1 MKLYATI
8 FLKRFAVILEFAISI
23 MLGIGI
29 LLLCVRMASSLVHI
43 PDLNVWPNYSDLLDT
58 SFNLIIG
65 VELIRMMYHHTPDTV
80 FEVLLFA
87 IARHIIIDHSSI
99 WSSLVGVCAIA
110 VLFATRKFLFCEF
123 DITDEFIFRASTKV
137 NAVNRILQVNLPHEP
152 GETLLDLI
160 TAKFKEFDTE
170 TGVGACVYIGDVGLR
185 VAKMHE
191 GKISRIEIIR
201 AIH

>member
-1 MKLYATI
+1 MRLYATI
-8 FLKRFAVILEFAISI
+8 IIKRFAVILEFFITI

-29 LLLCVRMASSLVHI
+29 FLLCLRMGSSLVNI
-43 PDLNVWPNYSDLLDT
+43 PNLDVWPNYNDLLDT
-58 SFNLIIG
+58 CFNLIIG
-65 VELIRMMYHHTPDTV
+65 VELIRMMYQHTPDTV

-87 IARHIIIDHSSI
+87 IARHIIMDHSSI

-110 VLFATRKFLFCEF
+110 VLFATRKYLFCEF
-123 DITDEFIFRASTKV
+123 DITDEFVFRASTKV
-137 NAVNRILQVNLPHEP
+137 HTVNKIIHVNLPHQP

-160 TAKFKEFDTE
+160 TAKFEEYETE

-191 GKISRIEIIR
+191 GKISRIEIIH

>member
-1 MKLYATI
+1 MRLYVTI
-8 FLKRFAVILEFAISI
+8 IIKRFAVILEFFITI

-29 LLLCVRMASSLVHI
+29 FLLCLRMGFSLTNI
-43 PDLNVWPNYSDLLDT
+43 PNLDVWPNYNDLLDT
-58 SFNLIIG
+58 CFNLIIG
-65 VELIRMMYHHTPDTV
+65 VELIRMMYQHTPDTV

-87 IARHIIIDHSSI
+87 IARHIIMDHSSI

-110 VLFATRKFLFCEF
+110 VLFATRKYLFCEF
-123 DITDEFIFRASTKV
+123 DITDEFVFRASTKIHTV
-137 NAVNRILQVNLPHEP
+137 NKIIHVNLPHQP

-160 TAKFKEFDTE
+160 TAKFEEYDTE

-191 GKISRIEIIR
+191 GKISRIEIIH

>member
-1 MKLYATI
+1 MRLYATVFI
-8 FLKRFAVILEFAISI
+8 KRFAVILEFFITI

-29 LLLCVRMASSLVHI
+29 LLLCLRMGLSLTNI
-43 PDLNVWPNYSDLLDT
+43 PNLDVWPNYNDLLDT
-58 SFNLIIG
+58 CFNLIIG
-65 VELIRMMYHHTPDTV
+65 VELIRMMYQHTPDTV

-87 IARHIIIDHSSI
+87 IARHIIMDHSSI

-110 VLFATRKFLFCEF
+110 VLFATRKY
-123 DITDEFIFRASTKV
+123 RASTKV
-137 NAVNRILQVNLPHEP
+137 HAVNKIIHVNLPHQP

-160 TAKFKEFDTE
+160 TAKFEEFETE

-191 GKISRIEIIR
+191 GKISRIEIIH